1 LLPLSGP
8 GGWGRKFV
16 GPLHEILKRLLI
28 RSAVILAPF
37 LLIGIIALRGL
48 GSFLVYEDPLEKA
61 DGIMILGGTMYERQ
75 LEAVDLYKDGWAPRL
90 FMLREVADWGEV
102 ELVKRGIKYL
112 SVVDAQVDVMERLGV
127 PRDRITILDR
137 ANSTAQEAV
146 ILRDVAER
154 EKLSKV
160 IIVTSKQHT
169 RRARLVIN
177 RRMQEVGARVIVRA
191 SRYDRANV
199 DRWWTERSTLRFTLF
214 ETQRLFGY
222 WVGIAD

>member
-1 LLPLSGP
+1 
-8 GGWGRKFV
+8 V
-16 GPLHEILKRLLI
+16 GPDVRRPAPGNPLQEILKRYLV
-28 RSAVILAPF
+28 RSALILAPC
-37 LLIGIIALRGL
+37 LLFGIIALRGL

-75 LEAVDLYKDGWAPRL
+75 LEAVDLYKEGWAPRL
-90 FMLREVADWGEV
+90 FMLREISDWGEV
-102 ELVKRGIKYL
+102 ELMNRGFKYQ
-112 SVVDAQVDVMERLGV
+112 STVDVQVDVMERLGV

-137 ANSTAQEAV
+137 ANSTAQEAM
-146 ILRDVAER
+146 ILHDVALR
-154 EKLSKV
+154 EKFTKV

-177 RRMQEVGARVIVRA
+177 RRMRDIGVKVIVRP
-191 SRYDRANV
+191 SRYDRSNV

-222 WVGIAD
+222 WIGLAD

>member
-1 LLPLSGP
+1 
-8 GGWGRKFV
+8 
-16 GPLHEILKRLLI
+16 LKRLLV
-28 RSAVILAPF
+28 RSAIILAP
-37 LLIGIIALRGL
+37 LVILGIIALRGL
-48 GSFLVYEDPLEKA
+48 GSFLVHEDPLEKA

-90 FMLREVADWGEV
+90 FLLREVSDWGEV
-102 ELVKRGIKYL
+102 ELRNRGVKYL

-137 ANSTAQEAV
+137 ANSTAQEAG

-154 EKLSKV
+154 EKLAKV

-177 RRMQEVGARVIVRA
+177 RRMREIGVKVIVRA

-199 DRWWTERSTLRFTLF
+199 DRWWSERATLRFTLF
-214 ETQRLFGY
+214 EMQRLFAY
-222 WVGIAD
+222 WVGLAD

>member
-1 LLPLSGP
+1 
-8 GGWGRKFV
+8 
-16 GPLHEILKRLLI
+16 LKRYLV
-28 RSAVILAPF
+28 RSALILAPC
-37 LLIGIIALRGL
+37 LLVGIIALRGL

-75 LEAVDLYKDGWAPRL
+75 LEAVDLYKEGWAPRL
-90 FMLREVADWGEV
+90 FMLREISDWGEV
-102 ELVKRGIKYL
+102 ELMNRGFKYQ
-112 SVVDAQVDVMERLGV
+112 STVDVQVDVMERLGV

-137 ANSTAQEAV
+137 ANSTAQEAM
-146 ILRDVAER
+146 ILHEVALR
-154 EKLSKV
+154 EKFTKV

-177 RRMQEVGARVIVRA
+177 RRMRDIGVKVIVRP
-191 SRYDRANV
+191 SRYDRSNV

-222 WVGIAD
+222 WIGLAD

>member
-1 LLPLSGP
+1 M
-8 GGWGRKFV
+8 
-16 GPLHEILKRLLI
+16 KRLLV
-28 RSAVILAPF
+28 RSAVILAP
-37 LLIGIIALRGL
+37 LLLLGIIALRGL

-90 FMLREVADWGEV
+90 FMLREISDWGEV
-102 ELVKRGIKYL
+102 ELMNRGIEYL
-112 SVVDAQVDVMERLGV
+112 SVVDVQVDVMERLGV

-137 ANSTAQEAV
+137 ANSTAQEAD
-146 ILRDVAER
+146 ILRDLALR
-154 EKLSKV
+154 EKFTKV

-169 RRARLVIN
+169 RRARLVMN
-177 RRMQEVGARVIVRA
+177 RRMQEIGVKVIVRP

-214 ETQRLFGY
+214 ETQRLFAY
-222 WVGIAD
+222 WIGLAD

>member
-1 LLPLSGP
+1 M
-8 GGWGRKFV
+8 
-16 GPLHEILKRLLI
+16 KRLLV
-28 RSAVILAPF
+28 RSAVILAPL
-37 LLIGIIALRGL
+37 LLIGVIALRGL

-61 DGIMILGGTMYERQ
+61 DGIMILGGTMYDRQ

-90 FMLREVADWGEV
+90 FLLREVSEWGEV
-102 ELVKRGIKYL
+102 ELMNRGIKYL

-137 ANSTAQEAV
+137 ANSTTQEAD
-146 ILRDVAER
+146 ILRDLALR
-154 EKLSKV
+154 EKFTKV

-169 RRARLVIN
+169 RRARLVMN
-177 RRMQEVGARVIVRA
+177 RRVQEIGVKVIVRP

-214 ETQRLFGY
+214 ETQRLFAY
-222 WVGIAD
+222 WVGLAD

>member
-1 LLPLSGP
+1 MI
-8 GGWGRKFV
+8 V
-16 GPLHEILKRLLI
+16 
-28 RSAVILAPF
+28 
-37 LLIGIIALRGL
+37 LRGL
-48 GSFLVYEDPLEKA
+48 GTFLVYEDPLENA

-75 LEAVDLYKDGWAPRL
+75 LEAVDLYKGGWAPRL
-90 FMLREVADWGEV
+90 FVLREVSDWGEV
-102 ELVKRGIKYL
+102 ELRNRGIEYL

-146 ILRDVAER
+146 ILRDVAQR
-154 EKLSKV
+154 EKLAKV

-177 RRMQEVGARVIVRA
+177 RRMQEIGVTVIVRA

-199 DRWWTERSTLRFTLF
+199 DRWWTERPTLRFTLF
-214 ETQRLFGY
+214 ETQRLLAY
-222 WVGIAD
+222 WVGLAD

>member
-1 LLPLSGP
+1 M
-8 GGWGRKFV
+8 
-16 GPLHEILKRLLI
+16 KRLLV
-28 RSAVILAPF
+28 RSAIILAP
-37 LLIGIIALRGL
+37 LVILGMIVLRGL
-48 GSFLVYEDPLEKA
+48 GTFLVYEDPLENA

-75 LEAVDLYKDGWAPRL
+75 LEAVDLYKGGWAPRL
-90 FMLREVADWGEV
+90 FVLREVSDWGEV
-102 ELVKRGIKYL
+102 ELRNRGIEYL

-146 ILRDVAER
+146 ILRDVAQR
-154 EKLSKV
+154 EKLAKV

-177 RRMQEVGARVIVRA
+177 RRMQEIGVTVIVRA

-199 DRWWTERSTLRFTLF
+199 DRWWTERPTLRFTLF
-214 ETQRLFGY
+214 ETQRLLAY
-222 WVGIAD
+222 WVGLAD

>member
-1 LLPLSGP
+1 M
-8 GGWGRKFV
+8 
-16 GPLHEILKRLLI
+16 KRYLV
-28 RSAVILAPF
+28 RSVILAP
-37 LLIGIIALRGL
+37 LLLFGIIALRGL

-61 DGIMILGGTMYERQ
+61 DGIMILGGTMYDRQ
-75 LEAVDLYKDGWAPRL
+75 LEAVDLYNDGWAPRL
-90 FMLREVADWGEV
+90 FLLREVSEWGEV
-102 ELVKRGIKYL
+102 ELMNRGIKYL

-154 EKLSKV
+154 EKLATV

-177 RRMQEVGARVIVRA
+177 RRMRDIGVKAIVRP
-191 SRYDRANV
+191 SRYDRSNV

-214 ETQRLFGY
+214 ETQRLFAY
-222 WVGIAD
+222 WVGLAD

>member
-1 LLPLSGP
+1 
-8 GGWGRKFV
+8 
-16 GPLHEILKRLLI
+16 LKRLLV
-28 RSAVILAPF
+28 RSAIILAP
-37 LLIGIIALRGL
+37 LVILGMIVLRGL
-48 GSFLVYEDPLEKA
+48 GTFLVYEDPLENA

-75 LEAVDLYKDGWAPRL
+75 LEAVDLYKGGWAPRL
-90 FMLREVADWGEV
+90 FVLREVSDWGEV
-102 ELVKRGIKYL
+102 ELRNRGIEYL
-112 SVVDAQVDVMERLGV
+112 SVDDAQVDVMERLGV

-146 ILRDVAER
+146 ILRDVAQR
-154 EKLSKV
+154 EKLAKV

-177 RRMQEVGARVIVRA
+177 RRMQEIGVTVIVRA

>member
-1 LLPLSGP
+1 
-8 GGWGRKFV
+8 
-16 GPLHEILKRLLI
+16 LKRLLV
-28 RSAVILAPF
+28 RSAIILAP
-37 LLIGIIALRGL
+37 LVILGMIVLRGL
-48 GSFLVYEDPLEKA
+48 GTFLVYEDPLENA

-75 LEAVDLYKDGWAPRL
+75 LEAVDLYKGGWAPRL
-90 FMLREVADWGEV
+90 FVLREVSDWGEV
-102 ELVKRGIKYL
+102 ELRNRGIEYL

-146 ILRDVAER
+146 ILRDVAQR
-154 EKLSKV
+154 EKLAKV

-177 RRMQEVGARVIVRA
+177 RRMQEIGVTVIVRA

-199 DRWWTERSTLRFTLF
+199 DRWWTERPTLRFTLF
-214 ETQRLFGY
+214 ETQRLLAY
-222 WVGIAD
+222 WVGLAD

>member
-1 LLPLSGP
+1 MGP
-8 GGWGRKFV
+8 EVRRTSQ
-16 GPLHEILKRLLI
+16 EILKRLLV
-28 RSAVILAPF
+28 RSAIILAP
-37 LLIGIIALRGL
+37 LLILGIIALRGL
-48 GSFLVYEDPLEKA
+48 GSFLVHEDPLEKA

-90 FMLREVADWGEV
+90 FMLREVSDWGEV
-102 ELVKRGIKYL
+102 ELRNRGIKYL

-127 PRDRITILDR
+127 PRSRMTILDR
-137 ANSTAQEAV
+137 ANSTAQEAG
-146 ILRDVAER
+146 ILRDVAAR
-154 EKLSKV
+154 EKLTKV

-177 RRMQEVGARVIVRA
+177 RRMRDIGVKVIVRP
-191 SRYDRANV
+191 SRYDRSNV

-222 WVGIAD
+222 WIGLAD

>member
-1 LLPLSGP
+1 M
-8 GGWGRKFV
+8 
-16 GPLHEILKRLLI
+16 KRLLV
-28 RSAVILAPF
+28 RSAIILAP
-37 LLIGIIALRGL
+37 LLLLGIIVLRGL
-48 GSFLVYEDPLEKA
+48 GAFLVYEDPLEKA

-75 LEAVDLYKDGWAPRL
+75 LEAVDLYKDDWAPRL
-90 FMLREVADWGEV
+90 FMLREVSDWGEV
-102 ELVKRGIKYL
+102 ELVKRGVKYL

-146 ILRDVAER
+146 ILRDVAGR

-177 RRMQEVGARVIVRA
+177 RRMQEIGVKVIVRA

-222 WVGIAD
+222 WIGLAD

>member
-1 LLPLSGP
+1 M
-8 GGWGRKFV
+8 FV
-16 GPLHEILKRLLI
+16 GPPQEILKRLLV
-28 RSAVILAPF
+28 RSAVILAP
-37 LLIGIIALRGL
+37 LLLLGIIALRGL

-90 FMLREVADWGEV
+90 FVLREISDWGEV
-102 ELVKRGIKYL
+102 ELMKRGFTYQ
-112 SVVDAQVDVMERLGV
+112 SAVDLQVDVMERLGV

-137 ANSTAQEAV
+137 ANSTAQEAG
-146 ILRDVAER
+146 ILRDFALR
-154 EKLSKV
+154 EEFTKV

-177 RRMQEVGARVIVRA
+177 RRMREIGVRVIVRA

-222 WVGIAD
+222 WIELAD

>member
-1 LLPLSGP
+1 
-8 GGWGRKFV
+8 
-16 GPLHEILKRLLI
+16 LKRLLV
-28 RSAVILAPF
+28 RSAVILAP
-37 LLIGIIALRGL
+37 LLLLGIIALRGL
-48 GSFLVYEDPLEKA
+48 GSFLVYEDPLERA
-61 DGIMILGGTMYERQ
+61 DAIMILGGTMYERQ
-75 LEAVDLYKDGWAPRL
+75 LEAVDLYKGGWAPRL
-90 FMLREVADWGEV
+90 FVLREVSDWGEV
-102 ELVKRGIKYL
+102 ELMNRGIKYL

-146 ILRDVAER
+146 ILRDVAQR
-154 EKLSKV
+154 EKLAKV

-177 RRMQEVGARVIVRA
+177 RRMREIGVRVIVRA

-222 WVGIAD
+222 WIGLAD

>member
-1 LLPLSGP
+1 M
-8 GGWGRKFV
+8 
-16 GPLHEILKRLLI
+16 KRYLV
-28 RSAVILAPF
+28 RSALILAPC
-37 LLIGIIALRGL
+37 LLFGIIALRGL

-75 LEAVDLYKDGWAPRL
+75 LEAVDLYKGGWAPRL
-90 FMLREVADWGEV
+90 FVLREVSDWGEV
-102 ELVKRGIKYL
+102 ELRNRGIEYL

-146 ILRDVAER
+146 ILRDVAQR
-154 EKLSKV
+154 EKLAKV

-177 RRMQEVGARVIVRA
+177 RRMQEIGVTVIVRA

-199 DRWWTERSTLRFTLF
+199 DRWWTERPTLRFTLF
-214 ETQRLFGY
+214 ETQRLLAY
-222 WVGIAD
+222 WVGLAD

>member
-1 LLPLSGP
+1 
-8 GGWGRKFV
+8 
-16 GPLHEILKRLLI
+16 LKRLLV
-28 RSAVILAPF
+28 RSAVIVAP
-37 LLIGIIALRGL
+37 LLILGIIALRGL

-90 FMLREVADWGEV
+90 FILREVSDWGEA
-102 ELVKRGIKYL
+102 ELVKRGVQYL
-112 SVVDAQVDVMERLGV
+112 SVADAQVDVMERLGV

-146 ILRDVAER
+146 ILRDVAAR
-154 EKLSKV
+154 EKLSTV

-177 RRMQEVGARVIVRA
+177 RRMREIGVKVIVRA

-222 WVGIAD
+222 WVGLAD